1 MVCSVIND
9 YAERVKISAH
19 RSVTVIQIIGCLTS
33 ICLVRP
39 WWKGEPDKFALY
51 SNSKLG
57 TDRHKSGLV
66 LLHPGK
72 PVLCHT
78 SAGLRAHS
86 LH

>member
-9 YAERVKISAH
+9 FAEHVKISA
-19 RSVTVIQIIGCLTS
+19 RRPVTVTQIIGCLTS

-57 TDRHKSGLV
+57 TLRHKSVLV
-66 LLHPGK
+66 LLHPRK
-72 PVLCHT
+72 PVLSYT